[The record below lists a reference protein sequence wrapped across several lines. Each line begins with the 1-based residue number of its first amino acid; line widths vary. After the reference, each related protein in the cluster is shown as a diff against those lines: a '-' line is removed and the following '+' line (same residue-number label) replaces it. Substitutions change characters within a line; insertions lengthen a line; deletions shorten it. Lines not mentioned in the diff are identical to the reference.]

1 LRRLTDDE
9 GQQLLVHLVT
19 VLATVA
25 GIIQAVLVR
34 LRVKEILESYLLLL
48 VRFGASPSSLT

>member
-1 LRRLTDDE
+1 LLRLTDDE
-9 GQQLLVHLVT
+9 GKQLLVYLVT

-25 GIIQAVLVR
+25 SIIQAVLIR

-48 VRFGASPSSLT
+48 VRFGASPSPLT